1 MEDGIDMETGIDIEN
16 GNEEFFKNFLD
27 SIGNDEEVD
36 ELNEKLIISFLEI
49 SEGNRKEE
57 KLSIVEEQRRLKI
70 RESARREKSRRD
82 YIEEKNKWNEARKIE
97 IERNRKIGLGILGKE
112 ERKRKKETLDEM
124 IERLMASRMGYVE

>member
-27 SIGNDEEVD
+27 SISNDEEMD

-97 IERNRKIGLGILGKE
+97 IERYRKIGLGILGKE

-124 IERLMASRMGYVE
+124 IERLMTSRMGYVE